1 MSILTHSHNKEIL
14 GEVPLLAGLAAISS
28 GIAEWRKRAQA
39 REELSHLTERDARDI
54 GLTAAQVE
62 FEASKPFWRA

>member
-1 MSILTHSHNKEIL
+1 MSILTHNHYKEFWA
-14 GEVPLLAGLAAISS
+14 EKSLLASLAVVS
-28 GIAEWRKRAQA
+28 EWRKRARA

-62 FEASKPFWRA
+62 FEASKPFWQA

>member
-1 MSILTHSHNKEIL
+1 MSVLTHSHYKEFWA
-14 GEVPLLAGLAAISS
+14 EKSLLATLAAIS
-28 GIAEWRKRAQA
+28 EWRKRARA

-62 FEASKPFWRA
+62 FEASKPFWRV

>member
-1 MSILTHSHNKEIL
+1 MSDLILSGYKEFWV
-14 GEVPLLAGLAAISS
+14 EKSLLASLAAVK
-28 GIAEWRKRAQA
+28 EWRKRA
-39 REELSHLTERDARDI
+39 RERDELAHLNERDARDI

>member
-1 MSILTHSHNKEIL
+1 MSVLTHSHYKEFWA
-14 GEVPLLAGLAAISS
+14 EKSLLATLAAIS
-28 GIAEWRKRAQA
+28 EWRKRARA

>member
-1 MSILTHSHNKEIL
+1 MSILTHSHYKEIW
-14 GEVPLLAGLAAISS
+14 GEKALLASLAVVS
-28 GIAEWRKRAQA
+28 EWRKRAKA